1 MMMKNKNE
9 EDASFPSSSSD
20 GGDLARLREDHP
32 AATTA
37 ELRRFLRARGENIGG
52 ASEQLR
58 SHLDWRTEHGLDDWY
73 HCTASF
79 SSSSSFYLRN
89 SLCCDKILDGTSSSY
104 DLIDDHTLEGSCN
117 DDEDDDD
124 VDDSGDDEFGEP
136 EIWYSCASTEDE
148 LDELDWRFASE
159 AALVYER
166 RRRFRKTAKTRRR
179 RRSLREREIDG
190 EHEDEPLPQVARILS
205 ERARDRGGHRILQF
219 LPARMDLTRASEAV
233 FALSVA
239 LYLER
244 KLDRNSSE
252 KLTVAV
258 DVRGGTGWANPNPA
272 KLLPFVRNVAG
283 LLERH
288 FPERMAMCLVYPVPA
303 TATLLWRVIRRF
315 LDPATT
321 SKIALVKGDSRTE
334 APPPLDAMKRY
345 APRWVLEGME
355 DLRIASFANED
366 DDGEPRSG

>member
-1 MMMKNKNE
+1 MKKKNE
-9 EDASFPSSSSD
+9 DDASSSSSSYE
-20 GGDLARLREDHP
+20 GDLARLRDDHP

-37 ELRRFLRARGENIGG
+37 ELGRFLRARGGNVGG

-58 SHLDWRTEHGLDDWY
+58 AHLDWRTEHGLDDWY

-89 SLCCDKILDGTSSSY
+89 FLCCDKILGGMSRS
-104 DLIDDHTLEGSCN
+104 DLIDDPTLEGSCSGGN
-117 DDEDDDD
+117 DDDD
-124 VDDSGDDEFGEP
+124 DCGDEFGEP
-136 EIWYSCASTEDE
+136 EIWYSCASTEDD

-166 RRRFRKTAKTRRR
+166 RRRFRKTKTRRR
-179 RRSLREREIDG
+179 GLRERE
-190 EHEDEPLPQVARILS
+190 HEPLPQVARILS
-205 ERARDRGGHRILQF
+205 ARARDRSGHRILQF
-219 LPARMDLTRASEAV
+219 LPPRMDFTRASEEV

-258 DVRGGTGWANPNPA
+258 DVRGGGTGRANPNPA
-272 KLLPFVRNVAG
+272 RLLPFIRKVAG

-288 FPERMAMCLVYPVPA
+288 FPERMATCLVYPVPPAA
-303 TATLLWRVIRRF
+303 TFLWRVVRRF
-315 LDPATT
+315 LDPETD
-321 SKIALVKGDSRTE
+321 SKIALIKGDSRNE
-334 APPPLDAMKRY
+334 APPPLDAMTPY
-345 APRWVLEGME
+345 VPRWVLEGME
-355 DLRIASFANED
+355 DLRIASFADED
-366 DDGEPRSG
+366 DDKPSCG